1 MDPTDESYFG
11 LTYTFTLVEG
21 ENHAAGVGEAVDL
34 PEWLSPIPLLKA
46 LGAEFGLKVEEVEN
60 FHEFF
65 SKRSNVTTNA
75 FAQSALYNMHVLARD
90 GSISQDEWDIS
101 RLYMTIKFTKVHD
114 VDVSLGD
121 SDEGSNS
128 SSDEEG
134 QPVESEGVLKR
145 PSTQPPDPLATVR
158 ALSKAK
164 EHFGVV
170 EWEKMSTTDK
180 TLALKQFIS

>member
-1 MDPTDESYFG
+1 
-11 LTYTFTLVEG
+11 
-21 ENHAAGVGEAVDL
+21 
-34 PEWLSPIPLLKA
+34 
-46 LGAEFGLKVEEVEN
+46 
-60 FHEFF
+60 
-65 SKRSNVTTNA
+65 
-75 FAQSALYNMHVLARD
+75 
-90 GSISQDEWDIS
+90 
-101 RLYMTIKFTKVHD
+101 
-114 VDVSLGD
+114 LGD